1 MGYSNG
7 LLESDEKGGSGERGE
22 QGLPGIGFKLTDD
35 GNFDI
40 DGKRLTDVS
49 LPVDGGDATTKAYVD
64 GEIGHHTGNFYHLRQ
79 SFTFYDSSGTK
90 LALSTDNITGLV
102 TDYKHGYYKIPKG
115 GDDYNFSTLDIKIRN
130 NLPQSTYSALFYLY
144 GYRNNS
150 IMSGV
155 DLGPILFGVDGT
167 NYNILKYDDDDTTE
181 TRNHTKGIIWFTS
194 DGSAGSIELGLRF
207 LDKSI
212 THFVILSRCVEGKV
226 NLGLSSNIV
235 NVSSTVGDVTL
246 YFENIVMNNRSI
258 KNLGGPTDDGD
269 VTNKKYVDTENAK
282 QDTAINDKT
291 SKKYVD
297 DEMVKFSSIILGLGY
312 NKNTRPAFDYIMND
326 LIHRS
331 QKNVIFRG
339 SASSS
344 IAYTAGR
351 TNNAS
356 LIIPNKGKYTIFFK
370 DTVSNSGNLR
380 ITLTS
385 GNVTRTIFQQY
396 YNPSILQV
404 VTLRRD
410 LFVDNSDTI
419 LKIFSD
425 GSLLLFGSQAI
436 FSKGYFSL
444 YLASDV
450 LNQRAAANQYLKLDG
465 SNKMGSDLDI
475 DGNHILKVENLVDYK
490 DTDPY
495 DYRVKDVKSV
505 VNKEY
510 LNENFMKKVDKDGR
524 EYYDLK
530 QLVIKNSAPHDAGS
544 YDNDT
549 LVSKAFVNA
558 EIAKLP
564 KPATDVLKLDGS
576 RAMTGDL
583 NLNNKVIKNC
593 GRLNMVAD
601 GNSPINM
608 NNSYLYGLPNPF
620 RGDDAA
626 NKTYV
631 DNRDNLNLPLNGS
644 RAMQGNLNMSDHTI
658 TGIRNSAADN
668 AALTV
673 GGAKATFFPLQGNRS
688 MQGNLNMANHSI
700 INLKDPQPSDSSYA
714 ASVNF
719 VNKTVNDS
727 NVIINDIINK
737 KIQESEERSIEA
749 VQQENVFEKV
759 MVDDLFILDDDDIKK
774 VAVVNKEFHKVNQQ
788 TYQFKIDYD
797 SSIGYYSTRL
807 GVNVVYLPIGYYTI
821 VFEMYFSDKID
832 QDKITINALS
842 GTLSVSKINTKKSSD
857 HTRSVIN
864 FYKAII
870 YPSDDE
876 LDIDITLK
884 NKTGQSYDADT
895 QIYVVVYGVV
905 GTQNDVDTRLWD
917 RYFYVDD
924 KKIYFEASIDMVNK
938 DIENV
943 NNLSIN
949 NELNMNN
956 REIKNLGDGNENSD
970 AVNVKQL
977 NEMETNITNYVTG
990 EFGKVNPVLKN
1001 NSDLI
1006 KFIYRNLIRN
1016 DSKLFLI
1023 KELYFPDSIRG
1034 RTQNNYTYQTN
1045 GDNKGDVTFY
1055 LAYVHKATTSDN
1067 MMIALHWES
1076 GSPPIQ
1082 PIYIFVSKD
1091 KVVASRNPL
1100 INEPSLK
1107 SYNIPSYYQGK
1118 QLYLWI
1124 TIQADL
1130 IVINFSGTR
1139 AITVT
1144 HRIIQF
1150 NRDTNLRRI
1159 DVSDSPFTIQRGLI
1173 TKNIYNVNSDA
1184 YKDVRE
1190 YEISE
1195 GTFVSAV

>member
-7 LLESDEKGGSGERGE
+7 ILESDEKGGSGERGE

-49 LPVDGGDATTKAYVD
+49 QPIDSGDAATKAYVD

-90 LALSTDNITGLV
+90 LALRTDNITGLV
-102 TDYKHGYYKIPKG
+102 TDYKHGYYKIPKS
-115 GDDYNFSTLDIKIRN
+115 GDDNYFSTLDIKIRN
-130 NLPQSTYSALFYLY
+130 NLPKSTYSALFYLY

-150 IMSGV
+150 VMSGV
-155 DLGPILFGVDGT
+155 DLGPILFGVDGI
-167 NYNILKYDDDDTTE
+167 NYNILKYDDDDTTQ

-207 LDKSI
+207 FDKSI

-226 NLGLSSNIV
+226 NLGFSSNIF

-269 VTNKKYVDTENAK
+269 AANKKYVDKINSE
-282 QDTAINDKT
+282 QDIAIGDKA
-291 SKKYVD
+291 SKSYVD
-297 DEMVKFSSIILGLGY
+297 NE
-312 NKNTRPAFDYIMND
+312 
-326 LIHRS
+326 
-331 QKNVIFRG
+331 
-339 SASSS
+339 
-344 IAYTAGR
+344 IA
-351 TNNAS
+351 
-356 LIIPNKGKYTIFFK
+356 KVTI
-370 DTVSNSGNLR
+370 DTTPLLPR
-380 ITLTS
+380 
-385 GNVTRTIFQQY
+385 
-396 YNPSILQV
+396 
-404 VTLRRD
+404 
-410 LFVDNSDTI
+410 
-419 LKIFSD
+419 D
-425 GSLLLFGSQAI
+425 GSRSMTGDFDNG
-436 FSKGYFSL
+436 
-444 YLASDV
+444 
-450 LNQRAAANQYLKLDG
+450 
-465 SNKMGSDLDI
+465 
-475 DGNHILKVENLVDYK
+475 GNNILKVENLVDYK

-530 QLVIKNSAPHDAGS
+530 QLVIKNSAPHDDGS

-583 NLNNKVIKNC
+583 NLNNKLIINC
-593 GRLNMVAD
+593 GRLTMVAD

-608 NNSYLYGLPNPF
+608 NNSYLYGLPNPVSN
-620 RGDDAA
+620 DDAA

-644 RAMQGNLNMSDHTI
+644 RAMQGNLNMGDHTI
-658 TGIRNSAADN
+658 TGIRSSAADN

-719 VNKTVNDS
+719 VNKTVNGS
-727 NVIINDIINK
+727 NQIINDLIK
-737 KIQESEERSIEA
+737 EKIQESEERSIEA

-759 MVDDLFILDDDDIKK
+759 MVDDLFILDDDDIHK
-774 VAVVNKEFHKVNQQ
+774 VGVVDKVFHKVNQE
-788 TYQFKIDYD
+788 TYLFKIDYD

-821 VFEMYFSDKID
+821 VFEMYCSDKID
-832 QDKITINALS
+832 EDKITINALS
-842 GTLSVSKINTKKSSD
+842 GTLSVSKINTKLSSD

-895 QIYVVVYGVV
+895 QIYVVVYGVA

-943 NNLSIN
+943 NDLSIN
-949 NELNMNN
+949 SELNMNN
-956 REIKNLGDGNENSD
+956 RPIKKLGDGIENSD
-970 AVNVKQL
+970 GVNVKQL
-977 NEMETNITNYVTG
+977 NEMETNVTNYVTG

-1045 GDNKGDVTFY
+1045 GDNKGKVTFY
-1055 LAYVHKATTSDN
+1055 LTFVHKATTSDS
-1067 MMIALHWES
+1067 MIIALHWES
-1076 GSPPIQ
+1076 GSPPIH

-1091 KVVASRNPL
+1091 KVVASRNLL

-1173 TKNIYNVNSDA
+1173 TKNIYDVNSDA